1 MTVGEKFADALAAY
15 VSGTDYKIFPS
26 MLHDDFHWESWTEIK
41 MGLQVETKE
50 TTLELF
56 SNPTPN
62 ETSKVFL
69 ATDDILV
76 VGYRAAAYGSILFT
90 YEFQDGVAVRAF
102 SARGEHLN
110 CESCTV
116 GQSTSKHLLDN
127 PD

>member
-1 MTVGEKFADALAAY
+1 MTFGEKFADALAAY

-50 TTLELF
+50 TTLALF

-76 VGYRAAAYGSILFT
+76 VGYRSAAYGSILFT

-102 SARGEHLN
+102 SARGE
-110 CESCTV
+110 T
-116 GQSTSKHLLDN
+116 
-127 PD
+127 P

>member
-1 MTVGEKFADALAAY
+1 MTFGEKFADALAAY

-76 VGYRAAAYGSILFT
+76 VGYRAEAYGSILFT
-90 YEFQDGVAVRAF
+90 YEFQDSVAVRAF
-102 SARGEHLN
+102 SARGE
-110 CESCTV
+110 T
-116 GQSTSKHLLDN
+116 
-127 PD
+127 P